1 MLAAHVRTDFLGWL
15 RFPLWSGFEVFIIE
29 QEVLAWTLLSG
40 VLHNCQQSIGLT
52 ALFTYS
58 VALNPV
64 RSLLYYPGLHANWP
78 RTSGVM
84 WKEDFLFL
92 KLRSMRARPAKTA
105 SLVYK
110 EQT

>member
-1 MLAAHVRTDFLGWL
+1 MLAAHIRTDFLGWL

-29 QEVLAWTLLSG
+29 QEVLAQTLLSG

-64 RSLLYYPGLHANWP
+64 RSLLSIQGSMPTGQGLQESCGKK
-78 RTSGVM
+78 TSS
-84 WKEDFLFL
+84 F
-92 KLRSMRARPAKTA
+92 
-105 SLVYK
+105 
-110 EQT
+110 